1 MSFEINLLD
10 GGLCAEVTGLDLRLP
25 LADEDFLRLRDAW
38 FNAGVMVARDQTLAP
53 AEQVAFSSR
62 FGTLLIHVLDQFLMP
77 GQPEVLILSNDKA
90 ADGTPLGFEDAG
102 RYWHSDLSYKQ
113 DPAIA
118 TMLQAIE
125 VPPEGG
131 DTLFA
136 NMYAA
141 YDALPQATKDRIDG
155 LHAFHSYTVNYKKLE
170 SREGLRPALTEEQK
184 SSLADA
190 RHPIV
195 RVHEVTG
202 RKALYV
208 NPGFTYRIEGM
219 ADDEAKAL
227 LDELFAHATRPEFI
241 YTHKWRAGDFLCWD
255 NRAVMHHATLYDP
268 KYRRHIHRTTVGAA
282 AA

>member
-10 GGLCAEVTGLDLRLP
+10 GGKCAEVTGLDLRKP
-25 LADEDFLRLRDAW
+25 LADEDFLRLRNAW

-62 FGTLLIHVLDQFLMP
+62 FGTLLIHVLNQFLMP

-90 ADGTPLGFEDAG
+90 PDGTPLGFEDAG

-131 DTLFA
+131 DTMFA
-136 NMYAA
+136 NMYDA
-141 YDALPQATKDRIDG
+141 YAALPQSTKDRIEG
-155 LHAFHSYTVNYKKLE
+155 LYAFHSYTVNYKKLE

-184 SSLADA
+184 SALADA

-208 NPGFTYRIEGM
+208 NPGFTYRIDGM
-219 ADDEAKAL
+219 DDDEAKAL

-241 YTHKWRAGDFLCWD
+241 YTHKWRDGDFLCWD

-268 KYRRHIHRTTVGAA
+268 KYRRHIHRTTIGAVA
-282 AA
+282 A